1 MAVQTVKINLEV
13 YVRLQAN
20 MVRSDYGVP
29 GSPVFYEAEDI
40 DFADYTVEIEGV
52 ECELKLLPKELQD
65 VILELAEEQSRKGDW
80 E

>member
-29 GSPVFYEAEDI
+29 GSPVFYDADDI
-40 DFADYTVEIEGV
+40 DFADFTIEIEGV
-52 ECELKLLPKELQD
+52 EVKIKDFPMELQD
-65 VILELAEEQSRKGDW
+65 VILEEAIESSENGEW